1 MKFLLLILPLMLQY
15 WEESASVKSM
25 RFHVEEICL
34 AQNEGRS
41 AGSEGEKAV
50 ADYVRE
56 VFVKNGTDVLSG
68 SEGDLFGVLGEKGD
82 TLRSRN
88 VISFIQGYDKSLKD
102 RYIVVGARMDGM
114 GSSILTV
121 DGNPVER
128 IYPGANGN
136 ASGLAM
142 LLELSSMLSGHAI
155 MLKRSVVLVAFG
167 SSSKSFAGAWHF
179 LHQTFAKDA
188 SNIEA
193 FVNLDMLG
201 VDNDGMMAFT
211 SGNEDLNLMI
221 NALSASLQP
230 IKPRIVS
237 SEPYPSDHQVFYAS
251 EIPSVMFTS
260 GRYAEHNTVKD
271 TPGILDFEFMER
283 EKEYIYNFILELAN
297 AREGVPAFYSTDRSQ
312 KTESS
317 GVLSWSDCDVPP
329 MFLNNPN
336 PSTFLQKWVYPYLKY
351 PQHCIEEGIQGRVM
365 VEFTIQADGRL
376 TDAHVTRSVDPE
388 LDEAALKV
396 INASPKWRPARLKGK
411 KVASSMT
418 IPVEFRLKK
427 KK

>member
-34 AQNEGRS
+34 AQNEGRA
-41 AGSEGEKAV
+41 AGSDGEKAV

-56 VFVKNGTDVLSG
+56 VFVKNGTDVISG
-68 SEGDLFGVLGEKGD
+68 ADGDVFGVLGPQGD

-88 VISFIQGYDKSLKD
+88 VVSFVQGYDKTLKD
-102 RYIVVGARMDGM
+102 RFIVVGARMDGM
-114 GSSILTV
+114 GSNILTV
-121 DGNPVER
+121 DGRQVER
-128 IYPGANGN
+128 IYSGANGN

-142 LLELSSMLSGHAI
+142 LMELSSMLSVHSI
-155 MLKRSVVLVAFG
+155 MLKRSVVFVAFG

-179 LHQTFAKDA
+179 LHQTFGKDA
-188 SNIEA
+188 ANIDA

-211 SGNEDLNLMI
+211 SGNQDLNFMI
-221 NALSASLQP
+221 NALSSSLQP
-230 IKPRIVS
+230 IKPKVIA
-237 SEPYPSDHQVFYAS
+237 SEPYPSDHQVFYAA

-297 AREGVPAFYSTDRSQ
+297 AAEGMPSFHTTDRSS
-312 KTESS
+312 KTETS
-317 GVLSWSDCDVPP
+317 GVLSWSECDVPP

-336 PSTFLQKWVYPYLKY
+336 PSVFLEKWVYPYLKY

-365 VEFTIQADGRL
+365 VEFTIQTDGRL

-418 IPVEFRLKK
+418 IPVEFRLKRK
-427 KK
+427 K